1 MVNSTGSSYSLCPI
15 AESDLGWFV
24 NTRNSCVEFLHDPR
38 EFTVFQAQDWWAHR
52 KDDYRKILFNEEA
65 IGYFRI
71 GGIETRKSKKLL
83 WVGADLARPHQSAGH
98 GKKIYEEFLPIFQK
112 EFEVD
117 GFILRVLPSNIRA
130 IRLYLAVGFNIS
142 SLKSSIDVE
151 KREFVISDLE
161 MIYSDSPDFA
171 SLELDEIFGRKL
183 NSNGG

>member
-1 MVNSTGSSYSLCPI
+1 MVNSTRSSYSLCPI

-71 GGIETRKSKKLL
+71 GEIETRKSKKLL
-83 WVGADLARPHQSAGH
+83 WIGADLDQPHQSMGH
-98 GKKIYEEFLPIFQK
+98 GKNVYEKFLPIFQK
-112 EFEVD
+112 EFAVD
-117 GFILRVLPSNIRA
+117 GFILKVLPSNIRA
-130 IRLYLAVGFNIS
+130 IRLYLALGFNIS
-142 SLKSSIDVE
+142 ALESTVDVE

-171 SLELDEIFGRKL
+171 SLEVDQIFGRKPI
-183 NSNGG
+183 SNGD